1 MLIIE
6 KNSINRLVVT
16 ASEMTDYD
24 DSSFVLQFKS
34 KQTLEVV
41 QCTATDTSAFKKRYN
56 YLKITDTA
64 TPTASNEVNLKLGY
78 HEYTVLSNAGD
89 VLERGLA
96 LVIWQRSAV
105 TEHTRNNTNIVYEKN
120 Y

>member
-24 DSSFVLQFKS
+24 DTSFVLQFKN
-34 KQTLEVV
+34 KQTLEVE
-41 QCTATDTSAFKKRYN
+41 QCTADDSSSFASRYN
-56 YLKITDTA
+56 LLTITETA
-64 TPTASNEVNLKLGY
+64 TPTAANEITLKVGY

-105 TEHTRNNTNIVYEKN
+105 TEHTRNNTNIVYEKI